1 MLLVAGLIVYT
12 LFFVSE
18 ETRIA
23 KRLEKGRKAFEA
35 ERVLTM
41 AGLISADYS
50 DEYGYEKATLL
61 RVMQSFF
68 SDHRDIQVE
77 FVSTEI
83 ECTAEDRAHVRLRL
97 RFGGDVANESFHDVS
112 LRNPRGVVFR
122 IDLVKRGRSWKVVR
136 FALP

>member
-1 MLLVAGLIVYT
+1 MLIYT

-18 ETRIA
+18 ETRIV
-23 KRLEKGRKAFEA
+23 KRLEKGRKAFER
-35 ERVLTM
+35 ERILTM

-50 DEYGYEKATLL
+50 DDYGYEKATLL

-68 SDHRDIQVE
+68 SEHREIEAQ
-77 FVSTEI
+77 FLSLKI
-83 ECTAEDRAHVRLRL
+83 ECTSEDRAHVELQV
-97 RFGGDVANESFHDVS
+97 RFGGDVANESFHGVA
-112 LRNPRGVVFR
+112 LRNPRGVAFE